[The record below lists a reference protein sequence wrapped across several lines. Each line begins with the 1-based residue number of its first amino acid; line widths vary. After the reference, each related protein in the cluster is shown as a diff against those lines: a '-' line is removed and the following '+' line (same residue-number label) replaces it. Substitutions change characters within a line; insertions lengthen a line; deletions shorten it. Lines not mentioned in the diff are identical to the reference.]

1 MRKTP
6 GDYVSPADQKEDG
19 TMTLD
24 QVYEQCLLLQDGQEK
39 TFYVDHEVTWQEMHD
54 LMDREFDETRR
65 RSGGRGPRN
74 MIDWTHRGNQIV
86 AKCIY
91 RDPLFRG

>member
-1 MRKTP
+1 
-6 GDYVSPADQKEDG
+6 
-19 TMTLD
+19 MTLD
-24 QVYEQCLLLQDGQEK
+24 EVYEQCLLLQDGQEK

-54 LMDREFDETRR
+54 LMDRDDDTRR
-65 RSGGRGPRN
+65 RNAGRAGGPRN
-74 MIDWTHRGNQIV
+74 MIDWTHRRSQIV